1 MYMNHNNLW
10 EEKNLIEQK
19 KSLENN
25 PTSVQNDTIKETK
38 SYVMKK
44 EWKDIGRTNRKSKIS
59 GIYKIVNKI
68 NGKFYIGSSE
78 DILDRWYKHQN
89 LLNRKIHKNTKLQN
103 AWIKYGADNFLFI
116 LVENIEKERL
126 LEIEQNY
133 LNECSEF
140 PDNNYNIN
148 YYVNSIMRGRKHSI
162 ESRKKM
168 SAAQKGKTQSIESK
182 IKNANSNRGRKHSEE
197 TKEKMRKSSLGK
209 SNDKTIYTFFN
220 IKTKQEF
227 VGTQLDFRDKIPNL
241 HITGV
246 SKIALEKWISYKNWI
261 LKKNINNL
269 PIRKTT
275 KGRIMSEEQKRKISL
290 AFKLRRERLRYE
302 DFIRS
307 SN

>member
-1 MYMNHNNLW
+1 MNQNNLW

-19 KSLENN
+19 KRLENN
-25 PTSVQNDTIKETK
+25 LTSDQNDTINETK
-38 SYVMKK
+38 NYVMKK
-44 EWKDIGRTNRKSKIS
+44 EWRDIGRTKRKLKMS

-78 DILDRWYKHQN
+78 DVLDRWYKHQN

-103 AWIKYGADNFLFI
+103 AWIKYGGDNFLFI
-116 LVENIEKERL
+116 LVENIEQEKL

-133 LNECSEF
+133 LNQCSKF
-140 PDNNYNIN
+140 PNQNYNIN

-168 SAAQKGKTQSIESK
+168 SYAQKGKIQSIEAR
-182 IKNANSNRGRKHSEE
+182 IKNAVSNTGRKHSEE
-197 TKEKMRKSSLGK
+197 TKEKMRKSALGNPK
-209 SNDKTIYTFFN
+209 DKTIYTFFN

-227 VGTQLDFRDKIPNL
+227 IGTQLEFRDTVPNL

-246 SKIALEKWISYKNWI
+246 SKIALEKWISYKHWI

-269 PIRKTT
+269 PIKKTT

-290 AFKLRRERLRYE
+290 AFKLRREIKL
-302 DFIRS
+302 
-307 SN
+307 